1 MKPIDGMLPQAQNAK
16 EDTNQKERE
25 IKLKEK
31 LRNGANSLF
40 AKKKKTLPRTIQSRK
55 MLRKLRTLHNEFLRI
70 TKP

>member
-31 LRNGANSLF
+31 LRNGANSLS
-40 AKKKKTLPRTIQSRK
+40 AKKKTLPRTIQSRK
-55 MLRKLRTLHNEFLRI
+55 NAKKI
-70 TKP
+70 THVTH

>member
-31 LRNGANSLF
+31 LRIGANSLF
-40 AKKKKTLPRTIQSRK
+40 AKKKKNTSQNYPIKKNAKKIMHVT
-55 MLRKLRTLHNEFLRI
+55 H
-70 TKP
+70 

>member
-40 AKKKKTLPRTIQSRK
+40 AKKKKHFPELSNQEK
-55 MLRKLRTLHNEFLRI
+55 C
-70 TKP
+70 